1 MARQVQK
8 TTDRRREDTRPD
20 PQSGDWYSGE
30 RENEFGGEGRFRSE
44 GGHGSHFGGEPDAPG
59 EGAFGEGQHQDRNP
73 NAWRG
78 EHRRKFVEKF
88 DRWRSERAAR
98 AAPRGPD
105 SASDE
110 SAPRQ
115 TGRSV
120 KK

>member
-1 MARQVQK
+1 MARQDQK
-8 TTDRRREDTRPD
+8 TPDRHREDTRPD

-30 RENEFGGEGRFRSE
+30 RENEFGGKARFRAE
-44 GGHGSHFGGEPDAPG
+44 DAAHGSHFGGEPKSLR
-59 EGAFGEGQHQDRNP
+59 EGALGNTRAWLGES
-73 NAWRG
+73 
-78 EHRRKFVEKF
+78 RRKLIEKF

-110 SAPRQ
+110 PSKRE
-115 TGRSV
+115 TGRSA